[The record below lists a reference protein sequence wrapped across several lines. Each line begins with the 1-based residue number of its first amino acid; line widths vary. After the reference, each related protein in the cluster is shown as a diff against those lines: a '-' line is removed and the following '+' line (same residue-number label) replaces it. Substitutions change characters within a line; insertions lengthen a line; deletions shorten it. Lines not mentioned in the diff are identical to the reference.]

1 MKIIQLLF
9 VSIVLS
15 FSVNLASAQTYSSVK
30 ATPEQEAKA
39 NKIVLQFDDEL
50 SLTEKQELLFQT
62 KQAEFIAVNESIL
75 NSQRTRKEING
86 MLLALYQEQ
95 ANEMKEILT
104 QPQYDVYKKVRN
116 KIDPLIVILKE

>member
-1 MKIIQLLF
+1 
-9 VSIVLS
+9 
-15 FSVNLASAQTYSSVK
+15 VNLASAQTYSSVK
-30 ATPEQEAKA
+30 ATPAQEVKA

-116 KIDPLIVILKE
+116 KIDPLIVILK

>member
-30 ATPEQEAKA
+30 ATPAQEAKA

-116 KIDPLIVILKE
+116 KIDPLIVILK